1 MKKIAFI
8 LVIVII
14 LGAAFISGCVQN
26 QPTQNK
32 PSNNTTLNNS
42 NNTTE
47 ESPEQTLGGESKEN
61 KNSTG

>member
-1 MKKIAFI
+1 MKKIALI
-8 LVIVII
+8 LVIIII
-14 LGAAFISGCVQN
+14 LGTAFISGCVQN
-26 QPTQNK
+26 QSTQNK